1 MNVQIQEIAERLRGL
16 RDLLDIQV
24 EEMAEICR
32 ISREE
37 YLGYESGEMDIPV
50 SSLENI
56 SKHYHVELTAL
67 LFGTEPNMKTFF
79 LTRAG
84 QGTAMERTHAYKYQA
99 LAAGFAGRRA
109 DPFIV
114 TVEPTPEGTLMH
126 LNNHDGHEINYVLN
140 GNMLLSIDGHEL
152 ILNEGDSLYFD
163 ATRPHGMKALN
174 GKSVKFLAVIF

>member
-16 RDLLDIQV
+16 RDLLNIPTN
-24 EEMAEICR
+24 EMARICHV
-32 ISREE
+32 SNDE
-37 YLGYESGEMDIPV
+37 YLGYESGETDIPV

-56 SKHYHVELTAL
+56 SKKYNIELTAL

-99 LAAGFAGRRA
+99 LAAGFAGRKA

-114 TVEPTPEGTLMH
+114 TVEPTDENTPLH
-126 LNNHDGHEINYVLN
+126 LNSHDGHEFNYVLD
-140 GNMLLSIDGHEL
+140 GQLLLSIDGHEL
-152 ILNEGDSLYFD
+152 NLNEGDSLYFD

-174 GKSVKFLAVIF
+174 VKYVKFLAIIF